1 MNERPEAAPEPLQA
15 LADLAHAMSS
25 TARFEDVLALA
36 AEEARRALDA
46 DGLSLSR
53 WERDRGVLRT
63 LVNAGLAA
71 DPHGTLPTDESYPIS
86 EYAEIL
92 DFEGRGGVVY
102 QRGRP
107 CPEAAAR
114 MLDRL
119 GQDSLLSVQVTE
131 SGRQWGELVATRTT
145 GPAFGPEDLP
155 RARQVAGIVGDV
167 VTHAEQLQ
175 RLSRLAFQDPLTG
188 VANRR
193 VLDDTLAAWLGPD
206 GPGATVVLC
215 DVNGLKQV
223 NDSEG
228 HEAGDRAIVAVA
240 DALAHAAAGLE
251 DFVLARIG
259 GDEFAVLLPGPAR
272 TVAVEV
278 VEATAGHLEAA
289 GRRTTVSCGVATGPV
304 GTEPRGLLNAADDA
318 QYAAKRRGAQVVIGS
333 VLDSAISERL
343 PRPRW
348 VAPARRFRRD
358 DGSAVTLPDALAA
371 LAEGASD
378 GWAELDGTPA
388 AALRWLG
395 ERLLAPCHL
404 DRWNVSRVNAAGR
417 LETVAMGLRR
427 ARGTDRSARDL
438 MVDTHVLLEDYPLTA
453 HAVATCAVFV
463 VDSDDEAADEAERAL
478 LARMGVQY
486 VVGLG
491 VTDGEESLLLE
502 LHGDRSGTPAV
513 MLADL
518 MVVAATA
525 VLRRPVGLLTGVQ
538 APVG

>member
-1 MNERPEAAPEPLQA
+1 MGDRHQAAAEPLQA
-15 LADLAHAMSS
+15 LTDLGNALSS
-25 TARFEDVLALA
+25 TARFEDVMALA
-36 AEEARRALDA
+36 AEEARRALGA

-53 WERDRGVLRT
+53 WERDRGSLRT
-63 LVNAGLAA
+63 LVNVGLATE
-71 DPHGTLPTDESYPIS
+71 PHGPFPADESYPIA
-86 EYAEIL
+86 EYADIL

-107 CPEAAAR
+107 CPDAAAT

-119 GQDSLLSVQVTE
+119 GRDSVLSVQVTE
-131 SGRQWGELVATRTT
+131 AGRQWGEMLATRA
-145 GPAFGPEDLP
+145 GRPVFGPEDLP
-155 RARQVAGIVGDV
+155 RAREVARLVGDV
-167 VTHAEQLQ
+167 VTNAGQLQ

-228 HEAGDRAIVAVA
+228 HAAGDRAIIAVA

-251 DFVLARIG
+251 DLVLARIG

-272 TVAVEV
+272 TAAVEI
-278 VEATAGHLEAA
+278 VEATAGHLAA
-289 GRRTTVSCGVATGPV
+289 DGRRTTVSCGVATGPA
-304 GTEPRGLLNAADDA
+304 GTEPRVLLNTADDA

-333 VLDSAISERL
+333 ALDVALTERL

-348 VAPARRFRRD
+348 VAPARRVRRD
-358 DGSAVTLPDALAA
+358 DGSASTLPAALAA
-371 LAEGASD
+371 LAEGAAE

-388 AALRWLG
+388 AGLRWLG

-404 DRWNVSRVNAAGR
+404 DRWNVSRVDAWGR
-417 LETVAMGLRR
+417 LETIAMGLRR
-427 ARGTDRSARDL
+427 ARSVDRSARDL
-438 MVDTHVLLEDYPLTA
+438 MVDTHVLLEDYPVTA
-453 HAVATCAVFV
+453 RAVAECAVFS
-463 VDSDDEAADEAERAL
+463 VDADDEVADAAERAL
-478 LARMGVQY
+478 LLRMGVHH

-491 VTDGEESLLLE
+491 LTDGGERLLLE
-502 LHGDRSGTPAV
+502 LHGDRSSTPPAV
-513 MLADL
+513 LADL
-518 MVVAATA
+518 VVVAATA
-525 VLRRPVGLLTGVQ
+525 ALRRPVGLLGAVE
-538 APVG
+538 APVA